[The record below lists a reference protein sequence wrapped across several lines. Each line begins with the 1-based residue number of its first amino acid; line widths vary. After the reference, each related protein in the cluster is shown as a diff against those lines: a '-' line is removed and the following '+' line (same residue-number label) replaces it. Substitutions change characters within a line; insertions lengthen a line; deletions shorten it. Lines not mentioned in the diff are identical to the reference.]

1 MVQHLKDN
9 SYTAINWN
17 NIEDELDKA
26 TWEKLTQQFW
36 LDTRI
41 PISNDLRHWRGN
53 MTPQEQKTMNLVF
66 GGLTTLDTLQSQ
78 DGLAQLKFD
87 ALNQK
92 EEAVLN
98 NIQFMES
105 IHAKSYSSIFE
116 TLNEKSEIEAIFEWA
131 DNNEFLQYKA
141 NRIND
146 VYQTGTPL
154 QKKVASVMKSQKL
167 NRFLNGL
174 ITTNFCN
181 IRPTVSMMYTKQAH
195 HCKRKWPLS
204 FWKHSCSILVFIRRF
219 ISWDTTKC

>member
-78 DGLAQLKFD
+78 
-87 ALNQK
+87 
-92 EEAVLN
+92 
-98 NIQFMES
+98 
-105 IHAKSYSSIFE
+105 
-116 TLNEKSEIEAIFEWA
+116 TEKYE
-131 DNNEFLQYKA
+131 
-141 NRIND
+141 
-146 VYQTGTPL
+146 
-154 QKKVASVMKSQKL
+154 
-167 NRFLNGL
+167 
-174 ITTNFCN
+174 
-181 IRPTVSMMYTKQAH
+181 RPPHQQCRNT
-195 HCKRKWPLS
+195 
-204 FWKHSCSILVFIRRF
+204 
-219 ISWDTTKC
+219 